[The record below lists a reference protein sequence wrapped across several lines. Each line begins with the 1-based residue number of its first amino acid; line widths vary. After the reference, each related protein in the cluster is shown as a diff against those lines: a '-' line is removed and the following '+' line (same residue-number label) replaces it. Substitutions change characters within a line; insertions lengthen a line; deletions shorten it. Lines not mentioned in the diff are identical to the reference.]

1 MAIDFGSL
9 SMRLNPLS
17 AINPGSLGQMG
28 MERERLKLMREQF
41 ENTKKQQEEENRL
54 HQLAEQGQMARAKM
68 QGEREQKKAEA
79 KAAAELQKNK
89 LSVYQKFT
97 ELNGAGDL
105 AGARSMVPIM
115 SSLGMGV
122 EEQGEE
128 GGFPR
133 YRISM
138 DAQKDAAAEDQRAA
152 IASPYGDNETSE
164 QSLSRLSTM
173 GLEGET
179 GTLDDPQLRKAESSG
194 GDPSA
199 VGGGALPL
207 DPAALAATSPEED
220 EHPLGAAA
228 PAGLAPAGLPGND
241 AYAQALAASQYA
253 REHGG
258 QALRGPDKKDYTG
271 SVPSDVIDTGAQHEL
286 TLATLNPALQGLA
299 SAYPDEASRESA
311 AKTAAGI
318 EAMPLTGQKALEEYK
333 SQRGGPDAIMVA
345 NAQNDRFRETRD
357 KVTPKD
363 IEMYGRN
370 GRKSALETAKS
381 GRVPEAVQAL
391 DQADIVDDMLADKDH
406 VNDTMIAG
414 ALMEMQAIKGV
425 PSDRDLAAAFGM
437 EKASFMDQVLA
448 KIEELAVGGFSTIQ
462 RDAIRSFV
470 ARTRDSQKAKVWDY
484 LRGAENPG
492 SSYNEYG
499 VKGYQDQA
507 SKIVPEHWRGEYEDE
522 KAAAG
527 AEGEK
532 AGKRKSSGSAS
543 STGSTS
549 STSGEPPAAT
559 GEFDKDLESQAKA
572 AGLDPNKLKP
582 IIHGESGGKSTAV
595 STEGASGVMQ
605 IMPANLKAM
614 GIDPDEYRKLS
625 ASEQLPAVMR
635 FLKGQGLTA
644 DSTPEEYV
652 MAVAASD
659 PKFRTASN
667 DTVVYKKGSDAWKAN
682 KPWRPA
688 DDGDITRGS
697 ILAYY
702 GVSNDK
708 PGDKAA
714 AAPAETKPKLSAAAL
729 PEPKTPEEKRLRELL
744 LKAGG

>member
-1 MAIDFGSL
+1 
-9 SMRLNPLS
+9 MRLNPLS
-17 AINPGSLGQMG
+17 AINPGNIGDKS
-28 MERERLKLMREQF
+28 MERERLRLMREQF
-41 ENTKKQQEEENRL
+41 ENAKKQQEEENRL
-54 HQLAEQGQMARAKM
+54 HLLAEQGQMARAQM
-68 QGEREQKKAEA
+68 QGEREKAKAEA
-79 KAAAELQKNK
+79 KAAAEMQKNK

-122 EEQGEE
+122 EVQGEE

-138 DAQKDAAAEDQRAA
+138 DAQQAAADEDQRAA
-152 IASPYGDNETSE
+152 VASPYGENETSE
-164 QSLSRLSTM
+164 QSLSRLSAL
-173 GLEGET
+173 GLEGES
-179 GTLDDPQLRKAESSG
+179 GTLDDPQLRKTESY
-194 GDPSA
+194 GDDPTSA
-199 VGGGALPL
+199 GGGASPL
-207 DPAALAATSPEED
+207 DAATLAATRPEE
-220 EHPLGAAA
+220 EEAPLKEGAV
-228 PAGLAPAGLPGND
+228 PGGLAPAGLPGND
-241 AYAQALAASQYA
+241 AYAQALAAGQYA

-258 QALRGPDKKDYTG
+258 QALRGPDKEDYTG
-271 SVPSDVIDTGAQHEL
+271 AVPTDVIDTGAQHQL
-286 TLATLNPALQGLA
+286 TLATLKPGLQGLA
-299 SAYPDEASRESA
+299 AAYPDPESRASA
-311 AKTAAGI
+311 AQTAAGI
-318 EAMPLTGQKALEEYK
+318 EALPLSGTKAVEEYK
-333 SQRGGPDAIMVA
+333 NQRGGPDALMVA
-345 NAQNDRFRETRD
+345 NAQQDRFRETRD
-357 KVTPKD
+357 KFTPKD
-363 IEMYGRN
+363 IEMFGRN

-391 DQADIVDDMLADKDH
+391 DQADIVDDMLNDKDH

-462 RDAIRSFV
+462 REAIRSFV
-470 ARTRDSQKAKVWDY
+470 ARTRESQKAKVWDY

-492 SSYNEYG
+492 ASYNEYG

-527 AEGEK
+527 ADEK
-532 AGKRKSSGSAS
+532 SGAKPV
-543 STGSTS
+543 GATS
-549 STSGEPPAAT
+549 SSAGATSGEPPPAPT
-559 GEFDKDLESQAKA
+559 GEFDKDLETQAKA
-572 AGLDPNKLKP
+572 AGLDPSKLKP
-582 IIHGESGGKSTAV
+582 IIRGESGGKSTAV

-605 IMPANLKAM
+605 IMPDNLKAM

-659 PKFRTASN
+659 PKYRTAPN
-667 DTVVYKKGSDAWKAN
+667 DTVIYKKGSDAWKAN

-688 DDGDITRGS
+688 DGGDITRGS

-708 PGDKAA
+708 AAKAD
-714 AAPAETKPKLSAAAL
+714 AAPAETTTKLSTAEL